1 MSPIKPEK
9 TDLQSYEDMCERL
22 KLNSFLPK
30 QKNTDNRVIP
40 HQLYEYEL
48 IRILKNASLY
58 LPFLNEVRDGVSEM
72 DKVVSIFR
80 YKLPYYV
87 GPLNKKSDFA
97 WISRKAGKITPW
109 NYKDM

>member
-1 MSPIKPEK
+1 
-9 TDLQSYEDMCERL
+9 
-22 KLNSFLPK
+22 
-30 QKNTDNRVIP
+30 
-40 HQLYEYEL
+40 
-48 IRILKNASLY
+48 
-58 LPFLNEVRDGVSEM
+58 M

-109 NYKDM
+109 NYKDMIDEDASENAFIKSMTNKCTYLPGEDVLPKDSLCYQKFMVLNELNRLMGAKFLLK

>member
-1 MSPIKPEK
+1 
-9 TDLQSYEDMCERL
+9 
-22 KLNSFLPK
+22 
-30 QKNTDNRVIP
+30 
-40 HQLYEYEL
+40 
-48 IRILKNASLY
+48 
-58 LPFLNEVRDGVSEM
+58 M

-109 NYKDM
+109 NYKVMIDEDASENSLSKDDNKCTYCQGRCLPKDSLCYQKFMC